1 MKILTGITNRR
12 WTVGIATISG
22 MALVG
27 GCASHHEQ
35 TAYRTTPAPV
45 YSAVSTS
52 AGGTGTYAATTTSE
66 TTTSSSGYTSAAGGT
81 AEQQQSSA
89 GQGEGNS
96 KMVVPLYKESIVVGK
111 RQVDAGTIRLKKT
124 VKTETIN
131 QPVELR
137 HEELVI
143 DKDMSAQATEGQ
155 MTGKPFEEQETVIRL
170 TREEPVIE
178 KQTTSAGQ
186 ILVQTRY
193 STSQTNIQGQIRR
206 EDIGLIKEGDTQNV
220 TIGQNVQG
228 SVSEGAGGAES
239 AGGHSAGSAQG
250 GTITD
255 PAMLS
260 STADISTL
268 AGRPVQLSGLKVNRA
283 FSDRLYVLTSDSGQT
298 LYALANQLPSP
309 PQAGDMV
316 NVVGSVKQQA
326 SSLAT
331 SGLNDQA
338 TKILGAQPFYIDA
351 QQLYTVTK

>member
-1 MKILTGITNRR
+1 MKTLTGLTDKK
-12 WTVGIATISG
+12 WTVR
-22 MALVG
+22 MALLTSMALMA

-35 TAYRTTPAPV
+35 TAYRATPAPV
-45 YSAVSTS
+45 YSAVTTS
-52 AGGTGTYAATTTSE
+52 GGGTGTYAATT
-66 TTTSSSGYTSAAGGT
+66 SSSGYTSSGYTSSAGGT
-81 AEQQQSSA
+81 ADQQQFSA
-89 GQGEGNS
+89 GHEEGTTN
-96 KMVVPLYKESIVVGK
+96 MVVPLYKESIVVGK

-137 HEELVI
+137 HEEVVI
-143 DKDMSAQATEGQ
+143 DKDMSGQAGQ
-155 MTGKPFEEQETVIRL
+155 SQMSAKPFEEGETIIRL

-178 KQTTSAGQ
+178 KRTAPAGQ
-186 ILVQTRY
+186 IMVSTRY
-193 STSQTNIQGQIRR
+193 STSQTNIQGEVRR

-228 SVSEGAGGAES
+228 SVTENAGGAES
-239 AGGHSAGSAQG
+239 AGGHMTGSSQG

-260 STADISTL
+260 STSDISTL
-268 AGRPVQLSGLKVNRA
+268 AGRPVQLTGLKVNRV
-283 FSDRLYVLTSDSGQT
+283 FGDRLYVLTSDSGQT

-316 NVVGSVKQQA
+316 NVIGSVKQQA